1 MIEKDDVLLVVFKL
15 FFNDVLISQTII
27 MKEDYKCWRRG
38 WPYVHCIIRGNKS
51 KEYVHYQIRD
61 YYEDKKKTK
70 KQQLTFDSIYC
81 ILVYVYMYLIPLG
94 YTNEQIRTTCTH
106 HQREMKYEYSTKK
119 KEEKEEE
126 EERKKKKKKERRR

>member
-38 WPYVHCIIRGNKS
+38 WPFMYIVLSGETNQKRLLCTN
-51 KEYVHYQIRD
+51 
-61 YYEDKKKTK
+61 EDKKKTK

-94 YTNEQIRTTCTH
+94 YTNEQNRTTCAQ

>member
-1 MIEKDDVLLVVFKL
+1 MALCTL
-15 FFNDVLISQTII
+15 
-27 MKEDYKCWRRG
+27 Y
-38 WPYVHCIIRGNKS
+38 
-51 KEYVHYQIRD
+51 YQGKQIKRD
-61 YYEDKKKTK
+61 YYARTRIKKRQK

>member
-1 MIEKDDVLLVVFKL
+1 MYIVLSGETNQKRLL
-15 FFNDVLISQTII
+15 CTN
-27 MKEDYKCWRRG
+27 
-38 WPYVHCIIRGNKS
+38 
-51 KEYVHYQIRD
+51 
-61 YYEDKKKTK
+61 EDKKKTK